1 MKSVTRA
8 EVCAVAC
15 AELFRDAGEIMVS
28 PMATMVSIGA
38 RLARLTFSPDILL
51 TDGEARLLADTPA
64 IGAVGAI
71 EGWMP
76 FGRVFETLSW
86 GRRHVVMGANQID
99 RYGNQNLSAFGPL
112 QHPTRQMFGVRGAP
126 GNTINHATS
135 YWVGNHTTRVFGDSV
150 DVVSGI
156 GWDKVDPDNPAYRF
170 MNVYRVVTN
179 LGVFDFNGPD
189 HQMRAVSLHPGVEA
203 EQVAENTSFEVHGL
217 GAAGVSRLPTGDE
230 QKLIQ
235 EVIDPKSLRDKEI
248 RMTRLRTPL
257 TELIGIEHPVVQ
269 TGMGWV
275 AGARLVA
282 ATSNAGGLGILASAT
297 MTLDELATAVTK
309 VKDATDKPFGINIR
323 ADAGDANDRVDLLIR
338 EGVKVASFALAP
350 KPDLIAKLKEAGVVV
365 IPSVGLAKHA
375 KKVAGWGADAVIVQG
390 GEGGGHTGP
399 IATTLLLPSVL
410 DALKGEDI
418 PVVAAGG
425 FFDGRGLAA
434 ALSYGAAG
442 VAMGTRFLLT
452 SDSTVPD
459 AVKRRYLESGL
470 DGTVVSTRVDGMPH
484 RVLRTGLVEK
494 LEGGSR
500 LRGFSAAV
508 RNAQKFKK
516 MSGMSW
522 RSMIS
527 DGLEM
532 RHGKEL
538 TWSQVVMAANTPMLL
553 KAGLVEGNTDAGVLA
568 SGQVAGIL
576 DDLPSCAELIE
587 SIVSDAVKHLQA
599 AAALVE

>member
-1 MKSVTRA
+1 MNSVSRA

-28 PMATMVSIGA
+28 PMANMVSIGA
-38 RLARLTFSPDILL
+38 RLARLTFSPDIVLS
-51 TDGEARLLADTPA
+51 DGEARLLADTPA
-64 IGAVGAI
+64 LGAAGAI

-76 FGRVFETLSW
+76 FGRVFETLAW
-86 GRRHVVMGANQID
+86 GRRHVVMGANQVD

-135 YWVGNHTTRVFGDSV
+135 YWVGNHSKRVFGDNV

-170 MNVYRVVTN
+170 VNVYRVVSN

-189 HQMRAVSLHPGVEA
+189 HTMRAVSLHPGIDA
-203 EQVAENTSFEVHGL
+203 EQVRENTSFEVHGL
-217 GAAGVSRLPTGDE
+217 DEAAGIASGNRRRTEADSRGHRPQIAAGQRSSLVS
-230 QKLIQ
+230 
-235 EVIDPKSLRDKEI
+235 
-248 RMTRLRTPL
+248 RLRTPL

-297 MTLDELATAVTK
+297 MTLDELQTAVTK
-309 VKDATDKPFGINIR
+309 VKAATDKPFGINIR
-323 ADAGDANDRVDLLIR
+323 ADAGDAIDRIDLLIR

-410 DALKGEDI
+410 DAVDI

-459 AVKRRYLESGL
+459 DVKRRYLESGL

-494 LEGGSR
+494 LESGSR
-500 LRGFSAAV
+500 LRGFGAAV

-516 MSGMSW
+516 MSKMTW

-527 DGLEM
+527 DGMEM

-576 DDLPSCAELIE
+576 DDLPSCAELVD
-587 SIVSDAVKHLQA
+587 SIVADAVKHLRA
-599 AAALVE
+599 AAGLVTD